1 MKNTPLTLDIV
12 PANADVVL
20 VGLNPTK
27 EAIEQ
32 KAVFCNSDAF
42 WNVLVKSGI
51 LHNSILKVANN
62 ERAFEAFEAQAHSDW
77 KVGFADLLP
86 LEDETDSSKV
96 KIPVGAARHFTHHT
110 QNIRTAKKLVLMGQK
125 VVDTFAKEYELT
137 RWENLPIV
145 DGVKQYGSI
154 GSIVI
159 DGHVIEMIAVPFP
172 VNNSI
177 ADKHA
182 IYKAAIQLA

>member
-1 MKNTPLTLDIV
+1 MENTPLTLDIV

-27 EAIEQ
+27 EAIKQ

-51 LHNSILKVANN
+51 LHNSILNVANS
-62 ERAFEAFEAQAHSDW
+62 ERAVKAFEAQAHSDW

-96 KIPVGAARHFTHHT
+96 KIPAGAARHFIHHT

-125 VVDTFAKEYELT
+125 VVDTFAKEYGLT
-137 RWENLPIV
+137 RWENLTIA
-145 DGVKQYGSI
+145 DGVKKYGPI